1 MEENYQQLMIEQP
14 VVQQTEVV
22 PQQSTK
28 KWFWQNGLSI
38 DETKLSA
45 LILCLIGC
53 LVFGGINYST
63 IGDIST
69 NLTTIITALIYSIAG
84 VNITN
89 SIVNRFS
96 TSSNKSIQV
105 SPYMTTSMPMTTM
118 SRQPQQTYMQ
128 ETRMTSANQNV
139 NNNAQANQVVQRP
152 QNG

>member
-1 MEENYQQLMIEQP
+1 MEENYTETAIEQS
-14 VVQQTEVV
+14 VQVADQEV
-22 PQQSTK
+22 STK

-53 LVFGGINYST
+53 LIFGGINYSS

-89 SIVNRFS
+89 SIVNRIS
-96 TSSNKSIQV
+96 TTRASEAHPYIVQPAPPMQSNQAV
-105 SPYMTTSMPMTTM
+105 
-118 SRQPQQTYMQ
+118 YMQ
-128 ETRMTSANQNV
+128 ETKMTTANKAASPNT
-139 NNNAQANQVVQRP
+139 NKPQV
-152 QNG
+152 G

>member
-1 MEENYQQLMIEQP
+1 MTIEQP
-14 VVQQTEVV
+14 VQQTV
-22 PQQSTK
+22 PTVSTK

-45 LILCLIGC
+45 LILCLFGC
-53 LVFGGINYST
+53 LIFGGINYST
-63 IGDIST
+63 IGDISA

-96 TSSNKSIQV
+96 TANNKSVQT
-105 SPYMTTSMPMTTM
+105 SPYMMSTM
-118 SRQPQQTYMQ
+118 ATMPQQQQAVYMQ
-128 ETRMTSANQNV
+128 ETKMTTANQNTKP
-139 NNNAQANQVVQRP
+139 NQKP

>member
-1 MEENYQQLMIEQP
+1 MEENYTETAIEQP
-14 VVQQTEVV
+14 VQVADQKV
-22 PQQSTK
+22 SAK

-53 LVFGGINYST
+53 LIFGGVNYSS

-89 SIVNRFS
+89 SIVNRVS
-96 TSSNKSIQV
+96 TTRASEAH
-105 SPYMTTSMPMTTM
+105 PYMIQTSIPTAM
-118 SRQPQQTYMQ
+118 STPIQGNQAVYMQ
-128 ETRMTSANQNV
+128 ETKMTTANKATNS
-139 NNNAQANQVVQRP
+139 NPNTNKPQV
-152 QNG
+152 G

>member
-1 MEENYQQLMIEQP
+1 MEENYTETAIEQP
-14 VVQQTEVV
+14 VQIADQEI
-22 PQQSTK
+22 STK

-53 LVFGGINYST
+53 LIFGGINYSS

-89 SIVNRFS
+89 SIVNRIS
-96 TSSNKSIQV
+96 TTKASEAH
-105 SPYMTTSMPMTTM
+105 PYMVQTPMQ
-118 SRQPQQTYMQ
+118 SNQSVYMQ
-128 ETRMTSANQNV
+128 ETKMTTANKAASPNT
-139 NNNAQANQVVQRP
+139 NKPQV
-152 QNG
+152 G